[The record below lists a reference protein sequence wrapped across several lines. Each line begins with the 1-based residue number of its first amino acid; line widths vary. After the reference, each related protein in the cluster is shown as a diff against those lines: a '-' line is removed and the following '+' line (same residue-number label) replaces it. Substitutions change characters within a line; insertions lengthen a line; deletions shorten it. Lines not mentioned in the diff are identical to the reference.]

1 MSSKEQVQGEIH
13 LLNPKRVRL
22 FREPDWA
29 LRLTLSE
36 DRSYP
41 KVKVVRAFPLS
52 RPDQYIAF
60 LDVKD
65 EEIGTIK
72 DPKTLDE
79 ASREILREEL
89 DKRYLGAVI
98 QSIRSVRNEFGTSY
112 WDVETHRGP
121 RDFVVKNVLEN
132 VLRLGE
138 HRLLLVDVDSNH
150 FEIPDVRGLDKW
162 SRSLLNTV
170 L

>member
-1 MSSKEQVQGEIH
+1 MSSEEREQGMH
-13 LLNPKRVRL
+13 LLDPKRVRL
-22 FREPDWA
+22 FREPPWA
-29 LRLTLSE
+29 LRLTLAK

-52 RPDQYIAF
+52 RPDQYVAL

-72 DPKTLDE
+72 DPKALDE
-79 ASREILREEL
+79 GSRKILSEEL

-112 WDVETHRGP
+112 WDVDTHRGP

-138 HRLLLVDVDSNH
+138 HRLLLVDVDGNR
-150 FEIPDVRGLDKW
+150 FEVPDVNRLDKR
-162 SRSLLNTV
+162 SLSLLNMV

>member
-1 MSSKEQVQGEIH
+1 MSSETQVQGIQ
-13 LLNPKRVRL
+13 LLDPKRVRL
-22 FREPDWA
+22 FREPPWA
-29 LRLTLSE
+29 LRLTLLE

-52 RPDQYIAF
+52 HPDQYIAF

-72 DPKTLDE
+72 DPEALDE
-79 ASREILREEL
+79 TSQKILREEL
-89 DKRYLGAVI
+89 GKRYLGAVI
-98 QSIRSVRNEFGTSY
+98 RSIRSVRNEFGTSY
-112 WDVETHRGP
+112 WDVDTNRGR

-132 VLRLGE
+132 VLWLGE
-138 HRLLLVDVDSNH
+138 RRLLFVDVDGNR
-150 FEIPDVRGLDKW
+150 FEIPDVKRLDK
-162 SRSLLNTV
+162 RSLALLNTV